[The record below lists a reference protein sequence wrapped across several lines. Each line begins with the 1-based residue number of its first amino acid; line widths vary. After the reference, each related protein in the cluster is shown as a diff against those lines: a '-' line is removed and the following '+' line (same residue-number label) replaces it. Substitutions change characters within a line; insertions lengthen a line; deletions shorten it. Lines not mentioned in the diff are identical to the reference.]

1 MRRRDTGILLVSVLL
16 VTLGITAC
24 TKRRDL
30 SQNTVIVHILAEP
43 KGIHPTNDHNAYQ
56 RMIFQ
61 CTQKRLITT
70 NIETNK
76 LMPDLLTA
84 LPEMLEDSL
93 SYRCTLREGIRWDDG
108 SEVSFDDIL
117 FTFKVITCPLV
128 NNPETKSYFS
138 KLENII
144 PDKNNPRS
152 FIVTSTKRYFDNA
165 SMLSYAIILQKKHWD
180 PSGIMDKY
188 SILQFQDASFKADEN
203 ADLKALTGSINN
215 VDNGRIPSMLV
226 GLGAYKVT
234 DWQTGS
240 SITIERKENWW
251 ADNSVLP
258 HEQNY
263 PKKIIFTVISDME
276 PVVLALKKQEID
288 VTTELTTPALQKL
301 MTLGYFNDNYISDYI
316 GSYSYTYLGM
326 NLRPEGERT
335 AFFTDKRV
343 RKAFA
348 HLIPV
353 EEIIAVIAKGKARR
367 IASFVQPDQQE
378 FNKNIPLVLFN
389 LEKGRQLLTEAGWV
403 DSDGDNIRD
412 KLINGKRVPF
422 SFALSYMISP
432 VTREITMMIRNE
444 LYKAG
449 IDAQPD
455 PMEFSVFYEKAGNHN
470 FDAMLG
476 SWSSSSLPD
485 DPRALWHT
493 GSWANKGFNFTG
505 FGTPQTDSLIEVAN
519 EQLDPVKR
527 VATMGLLQEIV
538 ADEQPYVFLFNA
550 TRKIAVHRRFE
561 NIGLYPERPHLLL
574 GNLKLSD
581 RYAHPKPGSN

>member
-1 MRRRDTGILLVSVLL
+1 MRFLLSVVIMTSGLF
-16 VTLGITAC
+16 AC

-84 LPEMLEDSL
+84 LPEMQEDSL
-93 SYRCTLREGIRWDDG
+93 SYFCTLRDGIRWDDG
-108 SEVSFDDIL
+108 SELSFDDIL
-117 FTFKVITCPLV
+117 FTFKVITCPLI
-128 NNPETKSYFS
+128 NNPETKSYFN

-144 PDKNNPRS
+144 PDKNDPKS
-152 FIVTSTKRYFDNA
+152 FLITSTKRYFDNA

-180 PSGIMDKY
+180 PDGIMNKY
-188 SILQFQDASFKADEN
+188 KISQFQNTAFKAEGY
-203 ADLKALTGSINN
+203 ADLKQLCSNINN
-215 VDNGRIPSMLV
+215 VDNGRVPLKMV
-226 GLGAYKVT
+226 GLGAYQVT

-240 SITIERKENWW
+240 SITIERKKNWW
-251 ADNSVLP
+251 ADSSKLA

-263 PKKIIFTVISDME
+263 PEKIIFTVISDME

-288 VTTELTTPALQKL
+288 VATELTTPALQKL
-301 MTLGYFNDNYISDYI
+301 IKLGYFNDNYISDYI
-316 GSYSYTYLGM
+316 GSYSYTYFGM
-326 NLRPEGERT
+326 NLRPEGERP

-348 HLIPV
+348 HLVPV
-353 EEIIAVIAKGKARR
+353 DEIIAVIAKGKARR
-367 IASFVQPDQQE
+367 VASFVQPDQQE
-378 FNKNIPLVLFN
+378 FNKNIPLVSFN
-389 LEKGRQLLTEAGWV
+389 LQKGRQLLTEAGWV

-422 SFALSYMISP
+422 SFSLSYMISP

-476 SWSSSSLPD
+476 SWSSSALPD

-493 GSWANKGFNFTG
+493 ASWVSKGFNFTG

-519 EQLDPVKR
+519 QELNPVKR
-527 VATMGLLQEIV
+527 SATMGLLQEIV

-574 GNLKLSD
+574 GNLKLSEH
-581 RYAHPKPGSN
+581 YANSKQDIN